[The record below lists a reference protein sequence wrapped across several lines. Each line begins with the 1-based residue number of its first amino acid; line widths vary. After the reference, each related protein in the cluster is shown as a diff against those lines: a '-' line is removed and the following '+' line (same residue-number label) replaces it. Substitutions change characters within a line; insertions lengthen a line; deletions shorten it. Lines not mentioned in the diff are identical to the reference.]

1 MLAIKPHPL
10 HKTGFNAKF
19 SAQKDNKKKPMFEEK
34 ILSVKTAEP
43 SFYSQVMLYFG
54 FAILTSAAGTYV
66 GFNYF
71 AQIFLGNPMLMWVLF
86 ALELILVFTARMW
99 STKKPINYLLFAAF
113 AFITGVT
120 LVPLLASVILEFGGP
135 DVIIKA
141 LTITTLMFTGTAL
154 FGWTTHRNLS
164 GLGGFLFIAL
174 IGMIIVSL
182 VGIFIPWNNNFEII
196 FSGIGVIVFSAYTM
210 YDIQRMKMFP
220 SDRAMDAALMLY
232 LDIFNLFIFILRLI
246 SGTSRD

>member
-1 MLAIKPHPL
+1 
-10 HKTGFNAKF
+10 
-19 SAQKDNKKKPMFEEK
+19 MFEEK
-34 ILSVKTAEP
+34 VLSVKSAEP

-54 FAILTSAAGTYV
+54 LAILTSAAGTYV

-71 AQIFLGNPMLMWVLF
+71 AQIFLSNPMLIWVLF
-86 ALELILVFTARMW
+86 ALELILVFTARIW

-120 LVPLLASVILEFGGP
+120 LVPLLTGIILEFGGP
-135 DVIIKA
+135 AVIIKA
-141 LTITTLMFTGTAL
+141 FIITTLMFTGTAL
-154 FGWTTHRNLS
+154 FGWVTNRNLS
-164 GLGGFLFIAL
+164 GLGGFLWIAL

-182 VGIFIPWNNNFEII
+182 VGVFIPWSNTFEIV

-210 YDIQRMKMFP
+210 YDIQKMKMFP
-220 SDRAMDAALMLY
+220 SDRAIDAALMLY